1 MAPLAHRALR
11 LKDSADSRLK
21 DGFSGRIE
29 RWTPVLSGIER
40 NQLAELR
47 MKDSM
52 NKNHE
57 AVSISSRMVAFAAAI
72 VLACAL
78 MLSGCASN
86 AQQAN
91 DPQTLNRQYMANV
104 NQIMDE
110 IDAQMTEFSTIVKE
124 GEVVSLSTQL
134 AAINN
139 SVDKLKALSVPD
151 EMKDIQSDYL
161 KGTEELQ
168 TAFAAYVDLY
178 EDVKAPENGTFD
190 FATYGDRLNDVK
202 SHYEA
207 GIQALESADQ
217 KAADA

>member
-1 MAPLAHRALR
+1 
-11 LKDSADSRLK
+11 
-21 DGFSGRIE
+21 
-29 RWTPVLSGIER
+29 
-40 NQLAELR
+40 
-47 MKDSM
+47 M

-72 VLACAL
+72 VLTCAL

-151 EMKDIQSDYL
+151 AMKDIQSDYL

>member
-1 MAPLAHRALR
+1 
-11 LKDSADSRLK
+11 
-21 DGFSGRIE
+21 
-29 RWTPVLSGIER
+29 
-40 NQLAELR
+40 
-47 MKDSM
+47 M
-52 NKNHE
+52 NKNHV

-110 IDAQMTEFSTIVKE
+110 IDAQMTAFSTIVKE

-151 EMKDIQSDYL
+151 AMKDIQSDYL

>member
-1 MAPLAHRALR
+1 
-11 LKDSADSRLK
+11 
-21 DGFSGRIE
+21 
-29 RWTPVLSGIER
+29 
-40 NQLAELR
+40 
-47 MKDSM
+47 M

-139 SVDKLKALSVPD
+139 SDDKLKALSVPD
-151 EMKDIQSDYL
+151 AMKDIQSDYL

>member
-1 MAPLAHRALR
+1 
-11 LKDSADSRLK
+11 
-21 DGFSGRIE
+21 
-29 RWTPVLSGIER
+29 
-40 NQLAELR
+40 
-47 MKDSM
+47 M

-57 AVSISSRMVAFAAAI
+57 AVSISSRIVAFAAAI

>member
-1 MAPLAHRALR
+1 
-11 LKDSADSRLK
+11 
-21 DGFSGRIE
+21 
-29 RWTPVLSGIER
+29 
-40 NQLAELR
+40 

>member
-1 MAPLAHRALR
+1 
-11 LKDSADSRLK
+11 
-21 DGFSGRIE
+21 
-29 RWTPVLSGIER
+29 
-40 NQLAELR
+40 
-47 MKDSM
+47 M

-78 MLSGCASN
+78 MLSGCALN

-151 EMKDIQSDYL
+151 AMKDIQSDYL

>member
-1 MAPLAHRALR
+1 
-11 LKDSADSRLK
+11 
-21 DGFSGRIE
+21 
-29 RWTPVLSGIER
+29 
-40 NQLAELR
+40 
-47 MKDSM
+47 M

-139 SVDKLKALSVPD
+139 SVDKLKVSHLSSETLAQPCL
-151 EMKDIQSDYL
+151 SCSL
-161 KGTEELQ
+161 G
-168 TAFAAYVDLY
+168 
-178 EDVKAPENGTFD
+178 G
-190 FATYGDRLNDVK
+190 
-202 SHYEA
+202 
-207 GIQALESADQ
+207 
-217 KAADA
+217 

>member
-1 MAPLAHRALR
+1 
-11 LKDSADSRLK
+11 
-21 DGFSGRIE
+21 
-29 RWTPVLSGIER
+29 
-40 NQLAELR
+40 
-47 MKDSM
+47 M

-151 EMKDIQSDYL
+151 AMKDIQFDYL

>member
-1 MAPLAHRALR
+1 
-11 LKDSADSRLK
+11 
-21 DGFSGRIE
+21 
-29 RWTPVLSGIER
+29 
-40 NQLAELR
+40 

-57 AVSISSRMVAFAAAI
+57 AVSISSRIVAFIGAI

-78 MLSGCASN
+78 LLSGCASN

-151 EMKDIQSDYL
+151 DMKDIQSDYL

-178 EDVKAPENGTFD
+178 EDVKAPESGTFD

>member
-1 MAPLAHRALR
+1 
-11 LKDSADSRLK
+11 
-21 DGFSGRIE
+21 
-29 RWTPVLSGIER
+29 
-40 NQLAELR
+40 

-151 EMKDIQSDYL
+151 AMKDIQSDYL

>member
-1 MAPLAHRALR
+1 
-11 LKDSADSRLK
+11 
-21 DGFSGRIE
+21 
-29 RWTPVLSGIER
+29 
-40 NQLAELR
+40 
-47 MKDSM
+47 M

-91 DPQTLNRQYMANV
+91 DPQTLNRQYMENV

-110 IDAQMTEFSTIVKE
+110 IDDQMTEFSTIVKE

>member
-1 MAPLAHRALR
+1 
-11 LKDSADSRLK
+11 
-21 DGFSGRIE
+21 
-29 RWTPVLSGIER
+29 
-40 NQLAELR
+40 
-47 MKDSM
+47 M

-91 DPQTLNRQYMANV
+91 APQTLNRQYMANV

>member
-1 MAPLAHRALR
+1 
-11 LKDSADSRLK
+11 
-21 DGFSGRIE
+21 
-29 RWTPVLSGIER
+29 
-40 NQLAELR
+40 
-47 MKDSM
+47 M

-124 GEVVSLSTQL
+124 GEIVSLSTQL

-151 EMKDIQSDYL
+151 AMKDIQSDYL

>member
-1 MAPLAHRALR
+1 
-11 LKDSADSRLK
+11 
-21 DGFSGRIE
+21 
-29 RWTPVLSGIER
+29 
-40 NQLAELR
+40 
-47 MKDSM
+47 M

-57 AVSISSRMVAFAAAI
+57 AVSTSSRMVAFAAAI

>member
-1 MAPLAHRALR
+1 
-11 LKDSADSRLK
+11 
-21 DGFSGRIE
+21 
-29 RWTPVLSGIER
+29 
-40 NQLAELR
+40 
-47 MKDSM
+47 M

-57 AVSISSRMVAFAAAI
+57 AVSISSRRVAFAAAI

-151 EMKDIQSDYL
+151 AMKDIQSDYL

>member
-1 MAPLAHRALR
+1 
-11 LKDSADSRLK
+11 
-21 DGFSGRIE
+21 
-29 RWTPVLSGIER
+29 
-40 NQLAELR
+40 
-47 MKDSM
+47 M

-151 EMKDIQSDYL
+151 AMKDIQSDYL

-168 TAFAAYVDLY
+168 TAFTAYVDLY

>member
-1 MAPLAHRALR
+1 
-11 LKDSADSRLK
+11 
-21 DGFSGRIE
+21 
-29 RWTPVLSGIER
+29 
-40 NQLAELR
+40 
-47 MKDSM
+47 M

-124 GEVVSLSTQL
+124 GEVVSLSMQL

>member
-1 MAPLAHRALR
+1 
-11 LKDSADSRLK
+11 
-21 DGFSGRIE
+21 
-29 RWTPVLSGIER
+29 
-40 NQLAELR
+40 
-47 MKDSM
+47 M

-57 AVSISSRMVAFAAAI
+57 AVSIPSRMVAFAAAI

-168 TAFAAYVDLY
+168 TAFAAYIDLY

>member
-1 MAPLAHRALR
+1 
-11 LKDSADSRLK
+11 
-21 DGFSGRIE
+21 
-29 RWTPVLSGIER
+29 
-40 NQLAELR
+40 
-47 MKDSM
+47 M

-190 FATYGDRLNDVK
+190 FATYGDRLNDVE

>member
-1 MAPLAHRALR
+1 
-11 LKDSADSRLK
+11 
-21 DGFSGRIE
+21 
-29 RWTPVLSGIER
+29 
-40 NQLAELR
+40 
-47 MKDSM
+47 M

-72 VLACAL
+72 VLASAL

-168 TAFAAYVDLY
+168 TAFAVYVDLY

>member
-1 MAPLAHRALR
+1 
-11 LKDSADSRLK
+11 
-21 DGFSGRIE
+21 
-29 RWTPVLSGIER
+29 
-40 NQLAELR
+40 
-47 MKDSM
+47 M

-72 VLACAL
+72 VLASAL

-151 EMKDIQSDYL
+151 EMKDIQSD
-161 KGTEELQ
+161 
-168 TAFAAYVDLY
+168 
-178 EDVKAPENGTFD
+178 
-190 FATYGDRLNDVK
+190 
-202 SHYEA
+202 
-207 GIQALESADQ
+207 
-217 KAADA
+217 

>member
-1 MAPLAHRALR
+1 
-11 LKDSADSRLK
+11 
-21 DGFSGRIE
+21 
-29 RWTPVLSGIER
+29 
-40 NQLAELR
+40 
-47 MKDSM
+47 M

-110 IDAQMTEFSTIVKE
+110 IDAQMTEFSTLVKE

-151 EMKDIQSDYL
+151 AMKDIQSDYL

>member
-1 MAPLAHRALR
+1 
-11 LKDSADSRLK
+11 
-21 DGFSGRIE
+21 
-29 RWTPVLSGIER
+29 
-40 NQLAELR
+40 
-47 MKDSM
+47 M

-72 VLACAL
+72 VLASAL

-178 EDVKAPENGTFD
+178 EDVKAPDNGTFD

>member
-1 MAPLAHRALR
+1 
-11 LKDSADSRLK
+11 
-21 DGFSGRIE
+21 
-29 RWTPVLSGIER
+29 
-40 NQLAELR
+40 
-47 MKDSM
+47 M

-151 EMKDIQSDYL
+151 AMKDIQSDYL

-207 GIQALESADQ
+207 GIQAIESADQ

>member
-1 MAPLAHRALR
+1 MNNKLR
-11 LKDSADSRLK
+11 I
-21 DGFSGRIE
+21 G
-29 RWTPVLSGIER
+29 
-40 NQLAELR
+40 
-47 MKDSM
+47 
-52 NKNHE
+52 
-57 AVSISSRMVAFAAAI
+57 SSRNFVVGFMAAAAL
-72 VLACAL
+72 VCAL
-78 MLSGCASN
+78 LLSGCASN

-110 IDAQMTEFSTIVKE
+110 SDAQMTEFSTIVK
-124 GEVVSLSTQL
+124 EVVSLSTQL

-168 TAFAAYVDLY
+168 TAFAAYVGLY
-178 EDVKAPENGTFD
+178 ENVKAPENGTFD

>member
-1 MAPLAHRALR
+1 
-11 LKDSADSRLK
+11 
-21 DGFSGRIE
+21 
-29 RWTPVLSGIER
+29 
-40 NQLAELR
+40 
-47 MKDSM
+47 M

-91 DPQTLNRQYMANV
+91 DPQTLNRQYMSNV

>member
-1 MAPLAHRALR
+1 
-11 LKDSADSRLK
+11 
-21 DGFSGRIE
+21 
-29 RWTPVLSGIER
+29 
-40 NQLAELR
+40 
-47 MKDSM
+47 M

>member
-1 MAPLAHRALR
+1 
-11 LKDSADSRLK
+11 
-21 DGFSGRIE
+21 
-29 RWTPVLSGIER
+29 
-40 NQLAELR
+40 
-47 MKDSM
+47 M

-57 AVSISSRMVAFAAAI
+57 AVSISSRMVAFAVAI
-72 VLACAL
+72 VLASAL

>member
-1 MAPLAHRALR
+1 
-11 LKDSADSRLK
+11 
-21 DGFSGRIE
+21 
-29 RWTPVLSGIER
+29 
-40 NQLAELR
+40 
-47 MKDSM
+47 M

-72 VLACAL
+72 VLACAF

-151 EMKDIQSDYL
+151 AMKDIQSDYL

>member
-1 MAPLAHRALR
+1 
-11 LKDSADSRLK
+11 
-21 DGFSGRIE
+21 
-29 RWTPVLSGIER
+29 
-40 NQLAELR
+40 
-47 MKDSM
+47 M

-110 IDAQMTEFSTIVKE
+110 IDAQMTEFSTTVKE

-151 EMKDIQSDYL
+151 AMKDIQSDYL

>member
-1 MAPLAHRALR
+1 
-11 LKDSADSRLK
+11 
-21 DGFSGRIE
+21 
-29 RWTPVLSGIER
+29 
-40 NQLAELR
+40 
-47 MKDSM
+47 M

-78 MLSGCASN
+78 MLNGCASN

-151 EMKDIQSDYL
+151 AMKDIQSDYL

-178 EDVKAPENGTFD
+178 EDIKAPENGTFD